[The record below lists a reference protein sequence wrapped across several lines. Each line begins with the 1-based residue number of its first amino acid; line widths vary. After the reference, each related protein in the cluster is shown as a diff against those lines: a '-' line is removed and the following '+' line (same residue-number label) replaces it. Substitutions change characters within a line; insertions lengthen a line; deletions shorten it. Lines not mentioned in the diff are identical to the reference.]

1 MLTKQNSKGIIQPS
15 EMRGTVFSQ
24 ERIALHE
31 KMALAYCSFLRYL
44 YIDNEGDEDL
54 HRSMN
59 EVRIKFLSHY
69 FVTHHPVRPIFG
81 GTPKLLGK
89 KSPERRYLI
98 ADYYSETALVRLR
111 QFPGKGLNL
120 AFEHVI
126 PKDAL
131 RVLCERRATRRE
143 IPTVE
148 EVASAL
154 NQTWHIA
161 VITKEE
167 DAMLRPRTRMPA
179 GWACEGDLFARYRSD
194 GTSRFTLLRSS
205 EDGEACMQLLRG

>member
-1 MLTKQNSKGIIQPS
+1 MKRTEFN
-15 EMRGTVFSQ
+15 Q
-24 ERIALHE
+24 ERIDLHR

-44 YIDNEGDEDL
+44 YIDNEDDKDL

-69 FVTHHPVRPIFG
+69 FAAHHPVSKIFR

-131 RVLCERRATRRE
+131 RVLCEQRATRGD
-143 IPTVE
+143 IPSVD
-148 EVASAL
+148 EVLSAL

-167 DAMLRPRTRMPA
+167 DAALRPRNLMPA
-179 GWACEGDLFARYRSD
+179 GWDWGGDLFARYRND
-194 GTSRFTLLRSS
+194 GTPRFTLLRSS
-205 EDGEACMQLLRG
+205 EDGEACEQLLRG